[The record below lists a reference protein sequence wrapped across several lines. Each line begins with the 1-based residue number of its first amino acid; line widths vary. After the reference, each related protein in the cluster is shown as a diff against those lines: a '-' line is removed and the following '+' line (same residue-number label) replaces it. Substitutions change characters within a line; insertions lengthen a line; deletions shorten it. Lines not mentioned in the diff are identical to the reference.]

1 MKTILLLR
9 HGKSDWEADFSGDHE
24 RPLATRGEKGARKM
38 GRFLTT
44 SRSVP
49 DRALTSSATRTRQT
63 LAIAAEA
70 GGWTGPAR
78 VADALYEAD
87 AETVLRE
94 IQSEPDDA
102 DTRVIVGHEPWS
114 SRLVSLLVGGG
125 SVEMKTAAVARV
137 DVEVEAWA
145 DVQPGRGTLAFLL
158 PPSALRPNAYRKLK
172 RSIDKAIDAQKKA
185 EEQATKAGAPK
196 TPKETQKTA
205 TLPRG
210 GVDRPSE
217 ATATETTASEA
228 PDPDA

>member
-9 HGKSDWEADFSGDHE
+9 HGKSDWEADFASDHE
-24 RPLATRGEKGARKM
+24 RPLAERGEKGARKM

-49 DRALTSSATRTRQT
+49 DRAITSSATRTRQT
-63 LAIAAEA
+63 LATAAEA

-78 VADALYEAD
+78 VTDALYEAD

-94 IQSEPDDA
+94 IQSEPDDI
-102 DTRVIVGHEPWS
+102 DTVVVVGHEPWS
-114 SRLVSLLVGGG
+114 SRLVGLLTGGG
-125 SVEMKTAAVARV
+125 RVEMKTASVARI

-172 RSIDKAIDAQKKA
+172 KTIDKAIDAQKKA
-185 EEQATKAGAPK
+185 EKQAEKAGA
-196 TPKETQKTA
+196 PKETQKTA

-210 GVDRPSE
+210 GVEKPPSGE
-217 ATATETTASEA
+217 SA
-228 PDPDA
+228 

>member
-9 HGKSDWEADFSGDHE
+9 HGKSDWEADFTADHE
-24 RPLATRGEKGARKM
+24 RPLAKRGEKGARKM

-49 DRALTSSATRTRQT
+49 DRAITSSATRTRQT

-78 VADALYEAD
+78 VTDSLYEAD

-102 DTRVIVGHEPWS
+102 DTVVVVGHEPWS
-114 SRLVSLLVGGG
+114 SRLVALLTGGG
-125 SVEMKTAAVARV
+125 RVEMKTASVARI

-172 RSIDKAIDAQKKA
+172 KTIDKAIDAQKKA
-185 EEQATKAGAPK
+185 EKQAEKAGA
-196 TPKETQKTA
+196 PKETQKTA

-210 GVDRPSE
+210 GVERAPSGDS
-217 ATATETTASEA
+217 A
-228 PDPDA
+228 

>member
-9 HGKSDWEADFSGDHE
+9 HGKSDWDADFAADHE
-24 RPLATRGEKGARKM
+24 RPLAKRGEKGARKM

-44 SRSVP
+44 SRTVP
-49 DRALTSSATRTRQT
+49 DRAITSSATRTRQT
-63 LAIAAEA
+63 LAIAAES

-78 VADALYEAD
+78 VTDALYEAD

-94 IQSEPDDA
+94 IQAEPDDA
-102 DTRVIVGHEPWS
+102 DTVVVVGHEPWS
-114 SRLVSLLVGGG
+114 SRLVSVLIGGG
-125 SVEMKTAAVARV
+125 DVQMKTASVARI

-172 RSIDKAIDAQKKA
+172 KTIDKAIEAQKKA
-185 EEQATKAGAPK
+185 EEQAEK
-196 TPKETQKTA
+196 TAAPKETQKTA

-210 GVDRPSE
+210 GVERD
-217 ATATETTASEA
+217 AASGA
-228 PDPDA
+228 G